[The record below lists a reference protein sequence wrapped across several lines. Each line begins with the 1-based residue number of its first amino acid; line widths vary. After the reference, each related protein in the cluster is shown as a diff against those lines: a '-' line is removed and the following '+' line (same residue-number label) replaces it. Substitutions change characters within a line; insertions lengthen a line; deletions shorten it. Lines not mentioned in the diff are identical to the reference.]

1 MHQTHSSRA
10 IAILLATASAGIAA
24 AENPALTI
32 YRADSDM
39 LFENGGMSTEGYA
52 IVHEQRALKL
62 TGGRQALVIDG
73 LPATLD
79 AEAVSLDLGTGT
91 RVLAQ
96 RVLSTGDG
104 GALAAHR
111 GEKIAIGLRSG
122 SVQGTLLGLDGGALI
137 VRDDSGEVVYVREY
151 DTLHFTQGSGLPG
164 STLQLMVDGKPGDV
178 AATLTYPT
186 SGLGW
191 RAAYSASLLGENP
204 CRIRLDALASVAN
217 RSGRDYPASN
227 LKLVAGSPNIARPV
241 ARMYA
246 GKATMAAG
254 LASAPQALPEQSA
267 LGDYRS
273 YAIDGALDLPD
284 ASVTQVPLYASA
296 DFDCERRWIFESGG
310 AWFPPK
316 PMINKDDMPVPATPG
331 PITSE
336 LRFTSK
342 ENLPAGHL
350 RVLTRD
356 RDGRTEFLGEARVN
370 DTQKGQPV
378 PVALGIA
385 FDLSARRERTAFS
398 IDKAAR
404 EMNEGFRVT
413 LSNTGENARTITVRE
428 HPNRWRGWTLL
439 SSSQKPAKQTPD
451 LLEFEVAVPANGKAT
466 LDYVVKYAWKPN
478 DE

>member
-1 MHQTHSSRA
+1 MHRSHSSVA
-10 IAILLATASAGIAA
+10 VAILLATASSSVAA
-24 AENPALTI
+24 AGSPALTI
-32 YRADSDM
+32 YRADGDM
-39 LFENGGMSTEGYA
+39 LFENGGTSGEGYA

-62 TGGRQALVIDG
+62 TGGQQALVIDG

-79 AEAVSLDLGTGT
+79 PEAVSLDLGAGT

-104 GALAAHR
+104 GTLAAHR
-111 GEKIAIGLRSG
+111 GEQIAIGLRSG
-122 SVQGTLLGLDGGALI
+122 GVEGTLLGLDNGALI
-137 VRDDSGEVVYVREY
+137 VRDDSGLVTYVREY
-151 DTLHFTQGSGLPG
+151 DTLRFLQGGGLPG
-164 STLQLMVDGKPGDV
+164 STLQLTVDGKPGDV
-178 AATLTYPT
+178 AASLTYPT

-191 RAAYSASLLGENP
+191 RAAYSALLLEGSA
-204 CRIRLDALASVAN
+204 CRMRLNALASIAN
-217 RSGRDYPASN
+217 RSGRDYPAAN
-227 LKLVAGSPNIARPV
+227 LKLIAGSPNIARPV
-241 ARMYA
+241 TRMF
-246 GKATMAAG
+246 KTMAATTVQ
-254 LASAPQALPEQSA
+254 SAPQALPEQSS

-284 ASVTQVPLYASA
+284 ASVTQVPLYASS
-296 DFDCERRWIFESGG
+296 DFDCERRWIFESSG

-316 PMINKDDMPVPATPG
+316 PMLNKDDMPVPGMAS
-331 PITSE
+331 PIASE
-336 LRFTSK
+336 LRFTTK

-370 DTQKGQPV
+370 DTPKGQAV
-378 PVALGIA
+378 PVTLGTA

-398 IDKAAR
+398 VDKASR
-404 EMNEGFRVT
+404 EMNEGYRIT
-413 LSNTGENARTITVRE
+413 LTNTGESARTITVRE
-428 HPNRWRGWTLL
+428 HPNRWRAWTLL

-466 LDYVVKYAWKPN
+466 LDYVVKYAWTPK